1 MNNKEIIRYFSK
13 FYKTR
18 YIKQVSLFDLSNS
31 DVSSVILQ
39 MIRWM
44 DVFSI
49 FYFTNE
55 F

>member
-1 MNNKEIIRYFSK
+1 MNNKKIIWYFSK

-39 MIRWM
+39 MIR
-44 DVFSI
+44 VFSI